1 MNKLRDIQAT
11 RKSKL
16 DLADDLIKTHIRL
29 YGEYKNN
36 DDFIEK
42 ILKDAQELK
51 EKEIMINE
59 LIENIQDP
67 IIHAIIKEKF
77 INGTKWESVAE
88 RVGYSLAH
96 TQRLFKKAM
105 QDPEIL
111 KIKTLLSN

>member
-1 MNKLRDIQAT
+1 MNKLRDIQKMREHIFHMAE
-11 RKSKL
+11 
-16 DLADDLIKTHIRL
+16 DMIKTHIEL
-29 YGEYKNN
+29 YGEYKRD

-51 EKEIMINE
+51 EKENMINE

-67 IIHAIIKEKF
+67 IIQAIIKERF
-77 INGTKWESVAE
+77 INGTKWESVAD

-96 TQRLFKKAM
+96 TQRLFKKAL

-111 KIKTLLSN
+111 KIKTLLGN

>member
-67 IIHAIIKEKF
+67 IIQAIIKERF
-77 INGTKWESVAE
+77 INGTKWESISYK
-88 RVGYSLAH
+88 VGYSLAH
-96 TQRLFKKAM
+96 IHRLFKKALKN
-105 QDPEIL
+105 QNIAEIK
-111 KIKTLLSN
+111 KILSR